1 MEQFETIYQEYA
13 KIVYGFL
20 LHLCH
25 HKEMA
30 EDLTQETFLIA
41 LKKMNT
47 YDQKCKMSTWLC
59 GIAKKLWLKESKKKH
74 YRVDEQEIL
83 YEETFQWESVDILK
97 CVHQLD
103 EPYKEVIYLRIS
115 ANLSFAQIG
124 EIMNKNENWA
134 RVTFY
139 RGKMKIK
146 ELRER
151 ENTMSYD
158 TRSTS

>member
-1 MEQFETIYQEYA
+1 MDQFEVIYQEYA

-20 LHLCH
+20 LHLSH
-25 HKEMA
+25 HKEIA

-41 LKKMNT
+41 LKKINT

-59 GIAKKLWLKESKKKH
+59 GIAKKLWLKELEKNKH
-74 YRVDEQEIL
+74 FIDEQEIAF
-83 YEETFQWESVDILK
+83 EETFQWESVDILK
-97 CVHQLD
+97 CVHQLE

-139 RGKMKIK
+139 RGKVKIK
-146 ELRER
+146 EL
-151 ENTMSYD
+151 MKK
-158 TRSTS
+158 